1 MAPRWKLKSSTR
13 SMLQSTWR
21 AFSTRL
27 AERCTSSTKTLA
39 VITKD
44 TFRGHHSN
52 GNSAE
57 DYIIPTQ
64 YGATGVVPGFIRDQA
79 EKYWRTCGAT
89 VDKFSAGDADAAMD
103 TICTSGCRMLALW
116 ADLYWLSG
124 PSYRAFRTWLLD
136 ATTANGGAKNCTV

>member
-1 MAPRWKLKSSTR
+1 LLLSE
-13 SMLQSTWR
+13 L
-21 AFSTRL
+21 
-27 AERCTSSTKTLA
+27 
-39 VITKD
+39 ITKN

-64 YGATGVVPGFIRDQA
+64 YGATGVVPGFIRYQA

-103 TICTSGCRMLALW
+103 TICTSGCHMLVALW
-116 ADLYWLSG
+116 ADLHWLSG
-124 PSYRAFRTWLLD
+124 PSYRAFRMWLLD
-136 ATTANGGAKNCTV
+136 TTTANGGAKNCTV